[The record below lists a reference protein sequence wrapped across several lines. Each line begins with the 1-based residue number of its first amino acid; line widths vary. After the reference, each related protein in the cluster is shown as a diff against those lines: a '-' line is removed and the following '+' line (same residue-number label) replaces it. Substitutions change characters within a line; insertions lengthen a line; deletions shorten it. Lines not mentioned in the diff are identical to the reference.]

1 MADDNEFFKDILEN
15 LYDGVYFVDPQ
26 RRITYW
32 NKGAERIAGYRQ
44 SEVIGSSCA
53 DNLLIHVNERG
64 ELLCKN
70 GCPLAETLRD
80 GQVREAGVFLK
91 HAEGHRVPVLLRV
104 SPIRDGSG
112 QIKGAVEVFS
122 DNTAMLEALEK
133 VDVLQQEA
141 NQDPLTGL
149 SSRRHIE
156 LAILRALEVREAR
169 ASAPG
174 LLFIDIDNFKTVN
187 DSSGHAAGDEALKL
201 IARTIRRNLRSSDSV
216 GRWGGDEFLVL
227 IPGVRGDRL
236 AAIAEKLR
244 ALIEQSRLDQEH
256 GGLHVTVTIGA
267 TLARS
272 GDTLEAIRERAD
284 ELLYQGKQAG
294 KNVVIFR

>member
-1 MADDNEFFKDILEN
+1 MAGDNDFFKDILEN
-15 LYDGVYFVDPQ
+15 LYDGVYFVDQQ

-44 SEVIGSSCA
+44 DEVIGSSCA
-53 DNLLIHVNERG
+53 DNLLIHVNDRG

-91 HAEGHRVPVLLRV
+91 HAGGHRIPVLLRV
-104 SPIRDGSG
+104 SPIRDESG

-133 VDVLQQEA
+133 VDELRQEA
-141 NQDPLTGL
+141 YQDPLTGL
-149 SSRRHIE
+149 GNRRFIE
-156 LAILRALEVREAR
+156 SAIWRALEVREAR
-169 ASAPG
+169 SMSPG
-174 LLFIDIDNFKTVN
+174 LLFIDIDNFKSIN
-187 DSSGHAAGDEALKL
+187 DSYGHAAGDEVLKMV
-201 IARTIRRNLRSSDSV
+201 ARTIRHNLRSTDSV

-227 IPGVRGDRL
+227 IPEVQGDRL
-236 AAIAEKLR
+236 ASIAEKLR
-244 ALIEQSRLDQEH
+244 HLIEHSRLDQKK
-256 GGLHVTVTIGA
+256 GGVHVNVTIGA

-272 GDTLEAIRERAD
+272 GDTLETIRKRAD
-284 ELLYQGKQAG
+284 EMLYRGKHTG
-294 KNVVIFR
+294 RNVVIFE